1 MTADEVLVFKL
12 FELRKGEEP
21 QRFRA
26 CLHCAVEDP
35 STPPDAKPR
44 QSCEHRVSVM
54 LLK

>member
-12 FELRKGEEP
+12 FEYRKGEEP

-26 CLHCAVEDP
+26 CLHAAVEDP
-35 STPPDAKPR
+35 STPPDAQPR
-44 QSCEHRVSVM
+44 QSCEHRVSVL